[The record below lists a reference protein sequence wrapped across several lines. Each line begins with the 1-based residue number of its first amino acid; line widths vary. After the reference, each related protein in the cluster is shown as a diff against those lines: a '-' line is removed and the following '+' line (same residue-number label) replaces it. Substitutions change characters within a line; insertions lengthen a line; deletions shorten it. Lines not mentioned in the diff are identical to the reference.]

1 MVLASQPEGTP
12 CRATLQA
19 SPCPLLMLQGIITLP
34 FFWAWSSL
42 AVWTQGWSTL
52 LDSRVVKHCW
62 TQGWSNTSG
71 HGDGQTLLDT
81 GVVKHCWTREQ
92 SNTAGHGDS
101 QTLLDT
107 ETVKHCWTQGQS
119 NTAGQPNTA
128 GHRNGQTLL
137 DTGTV
142 KHCWTLGWSNTAGHR
157 DGQTLLDMGMVTFT
171 SLPHILLTYVASW
184 SCLGV
189 ASASSDSCT
198 YWG

>member
-1 MVLASQPEGTP
+1 MVLASQPEGTH

-52 LDSRVVKHCW
+52 LDSGVVKHCW
-62 TQGWSNTSG
+62 TQGWSNTAG

-81 GVVKHCWTREQ
+81 GVVKHCWTQEQ

-107 ETVKHCWTQGQS
+107 GTVKRCWPQQQSNTAGHWGGQTQLDTMMVKHCWT
-119 NTAGQPNTA
+119 
-128 GHRNGQTLL
+128 
-137 DTGTV
+137 
-142 KHCWTLGWSNTAGHR
+142 WGWSLSPACR
-157 DGQTLLDMGMVTFT
+157 TF
-171 SLPHILLTYVASW
+171 
-184 SCLGV
+184 C
-189 ASASSDSCT
+189 
-198 YWG
+198 